1 MGRAS
6 AAAPHHTQHDLP
18 RRSPATARR
27 RTALPTSLLSAC
39 TDDTMDNTT
48 EVLEAF
54 ISKNHARASFG
65 LPALSRAEFDEV
77 QEKVSRLSDTGMQN
91 IIDHFVRDT
100 EWVGAGRVASP
111 SISSKK
117 LIRRL
122 VPLSLH
128 PHFVSPSHEGHD
140 TTGSESSELSRNC
153 EDPKTD
159 ATSGSPNY
167 AATRSAPGANTNAG
181 HRRLIVSR
189 PLPRD

>member
-1 MGRAS
+1 
-6 AAAPHHTQHDLP
+6 
-18 RRSPATARR
+18 
-27 RTALPTSLLSAC
+27 
-39 TDDTMDNTT
+39 MDNTT

-77 QEKVSRLSDTGMQN
+77 QEKVSRLSDTGMQS

-117 LIRRL
+117 LRRCL

-128 PHFVSPSHEGHD
+128 P
-140 TTGSESSELSRNC
+140 
-153 EDPKTD
+153 
-159 ATSGSPNY
+159 
-167 AATRSAPGANTNAG
+167 
-181 HRRLIVSR
+181 
-189 PLPRD
+189 PLCLPQS